1 MSNHPANLALRF
13 GLEMAALAALVA
25 WALRTVD
32 GIAGVLLAIAL
43 PTLAATA
50 WATLRTPGDDSH
62 GGSVPI
68 AVPGVA
74 RLGLEA
80 LLFVAATLALLAAGY
95 RRAGIGLGVLVTLHY
110 VLSWD
115 RVLRLWRGRPRA

>member
-25 WALRTVD
+25 WALRTAD
-32 GIAGVLLAIAL
+32 GIAGVLLAIVL
-43 PTLAATA
+43 PTLAATV

-62 GGSVPI
+62 GGSVPVP
-68 AVPGVA
+68 VPGVV

-80 LLFVAATLALLAAGY
+80 LLFVAATLALLTAGY
-95 RRAGIGLGVLVTLHY
+95 RSAGIGLGILVTLHY

>member
-13 GLEMAALAALVA
+13 ALELAALAALVA
-25 WALRTVD
+25 WALRTAD

-43 PTLAATA
+43 PTAAATA

-68 AVPGVA
+68 AVPGVV

-95 RRAGIGLGVLVTLHY
+95 RQAGIGLGILVALHY

>member
-13 GLEMAALAALVA
+13 GLEMAALAALIA
-25 WALRTVD
+25 WALRTAE

-68 AVPGVA
+68 AVPGIV
-74 RLGLEA
+74 RLSLEA